1 MEKTAKLTKREIFE
15 GIINVIETGE
25 WELITAEDA
34 VACLKG
40 EIELLDRRA
49 TKARERAAA
58 KREEGDELTA
68 RIFETLNT
76 DNFMVINDIM
86 NALVADYPEI
96 TPRKIATRLARL
108 HTNNSI
114 VKEYVTVP
122 DAEGKNRKILGYKV
136 VAE

>member
-1 MEKTAKLTKREIFE
+1 MEKITKLDNF
-15 GIINVIETGE
+15 
-25 WELITAEDA
+25 
-34 VACLKG
+34 VAIRDFLTEQG
-40 EIELLDRRA
+40 RDDLADVMAHEIELLDHRA

-58 KREEGDELTA
+58 KREEVDELTT
-68 RIFETLNT
+68 RIFETLNA

-108 HTNNSI
+108 HTNGNI

>member
-1 MEKTAKLTKREIFE
+1 MEKITKLDNFVTIRDFLAEQGRDDLADVMAHEI
-15 GIINVIETGE
+15 
-25 WELITAEDA
+25 D
-34 VACLKG
+34 
-40 EIELLDRRA
+40 LLDHRA

-58 KREEGDELTA
+58 KREEVDELTT

-86 NALVADYPEI
+86 NALVAEYPEI

-108 HTNNSI
+108 HANNSI

-136 VAE
+136 IAE

>member
-1 MEKTAKLTKREIFE
+1 MEKITKLDNFVTIRDFLAEQGRDDLADVMAHEI
-15 GIINVIETGE
+15 
-25 WELITAEDA
+25 D
-34 VACLKG
+34 
-40 EIELLDRRA
+40 LLDHRA

-58 KREEGDELTA
+58 KREEVDELTT

-136 VAE
+136 IAE

>member
-1 MEKTAKLTKREIFE
+1 MEKITKLDNFVTIRDF
-15 GIINVIETGE
+15 
-25 WELITAEDA
+25 LAEQGRDDLA
-34 VACLKG
+34 DVMAH
-40 EIELLDRRA
+40 EIELLDHRA
-49 TKARERAAA
+49 IKARERAAA
-58 KREEGDELTA
+58 KREEVDELTT
-68 RIFETLNT
+68 RIFETLNA